1 MLPKYGM
8 NRFNLSNHSI
18 IKAKTYVSFLNNN
31 VLTITRN
38 FQKSSYKTTP
48 YFALNK
54 KLNNV
59 PMLLNSNFLM
69 VNRNIHRHKSGFVSI
84 LGRTLRLPAYFT
96 GGVAAISSYVLYKLE
111 EGGNKIKEFW
121 GKSSD
126 WFEEVFGDIEL
137 FGKTNDEGNN
147 NNNNGNNDDV
157 VVGATL
163 LASMSGPQESEEDT
177 KENEEEDDDEEELI
191 DTTGDDMVSLTRQMI
206 EIRSILNKISSSM
219 GSTINLPSIVV
230 IGSQSS
236 GKSSVLESIVG
247 KDFLPKGANMVTRR
261 PIELTLINTSEEDI
275 EENMPVTTSS
285 KSIFKKKIMSVDNSE
300 YLIDIP
306 QLRQFN
312 ISDFNQ
318 VKRLLIDLNLQVPS
332 TDFISEE
339 PIELII
345 KSPKVPDL
353 QLIDLPGYIQ
363 VESINQPIELKSKI
377 RNLCDKYLQQPNII
391 LAISSADVDL
401 ANSTS
406 LQAARKADPKGERTL
421 GVITKID
428 LVKPELARD
437 VLLNKNYP
445 LKMGYVGVI
454 NSKSSE
460 LDYFK
465 KFKPYFES
473 CQYSNKK
480 LRKKLIKIL
489 ETTMSKELKPTFI
502 KLQQEL
508 DNTRY
513 RFKVEYN
520 DRQLTPRTHLSSQ
533 IDILKLSVKELQELF
548 GRNELKSV
556 LRQELDQEVLKILS
570 TNYWKDLENENLK
583 NIIINEES
591 SSDQYW
597 HKNVELASSTL
608 TKLGIGRIST
618 SIITNSIM
626 SEINNILFVLQPESF
641 KTEGFLY
648 SLVNEIA
655 IKVLNKKYYT
665 TADQVENCIKPF
677 KYEVD
682 IEKREWDDSK
692 NNSVLL
698 LKEELKQVN
707 NKKNELKSIINESMG
722 NKQIHQLI
730 QFIKQEKH
738 RIVDESSNNRYDGGF
753 STTMLQLGTNFINLE
768 NREKLL
774 KFRLKFISGKQCKD
788 QKSMDKCPE
797 IYLKAI
803 NEKLIST
810 AVLFLNIE
818 LLSDFFYNFPIELDK
833 EINKLSNE
841 DVEMFAKQDS
851 NINKHIELQKK
862 KDLLELA
869 INKMNNMLIYERINK
884 K

>member
-1 MLPKYGM
+1 MLPKNGM
-8 NRFNLSNHSI
+8 NKYCLSNSAIINPKQHSS
-18 IKAKTYVSFLNNN
+18 VLNRNL
-31 VLTITRN
+31 LTITRN
-38 FQKSSYKTTP
+38 FQRSSYKTTP
-48 YFALNK
+48 YFAMNK
-54 KLNNV
+54 RSNNL
-59 PMLLNSNFLM
+59 PMLLNSNFLI
-69 VNRNIHRHKSGFVSI
+69 VNKNIHRHKTGYVGI
-84 LGRTLRLPAYFT
+84 LARALRLPAYFT
-96 GGVAAISSYVLYKLE
+96 GGLAAISSYVVYKLE
-111 EGGNKIKEFW
+111 ESGNKIKDIW
-121 GKSSD
+121 QKSSD
-126 WFEEVFGDIEL
+126 WLSDTFGDFEL
-137 FGKTNDEGNN
+137 FGENNQNN
-147 NNNNGNNDDV
+147 NNNNNNSGKGDET

-163 LASMSGPQESEEDT
+163 LASMSGQEEPET
-177 KENEEEDDDEEELI
+177 TPKDDDEEDEEENEV

-219 GSTINLPSIVV
+219 GSTITLPSIVV

-275 EENMPVTTSS
+275 EENMPVSTN
-285 KSIFKKKIMSVDNSE
+285 KSIFKKKILSNESSD
-300 YLIDIP
+300 YLVDIP

-318 VKRLLIDLNLQVPS
+318 VKKLLVDLNLQVPS
-332 TDFISEE
+332 VDFISEE

-363 VESINQPIELKSKI
+363 IESVNQPVELKTKI
-377 RNLCDKYLQQPNII
+377 RNLCDKYLQKPNII

-401 ANSTS
+401 ANSTA

-421 GVITKID
+421 GVITKVD
-428 LVKPELARD
+428 LVKPESARD
-437 VLLNKNYP
+437 ILLNKNYP

-454 NSKSSE
+454 NKQSSE

-465 KFKPYFES
+465 KFKQYFDG

-480 LRKKLIKIL
+480 LRKKLINIL
-489 ETTMSKELKPTFI
+489 ENTMSKELKPTFI

-508 DNTRY
+508 DDTRY

-548 GRNELKSV
+548 SRNELKSV
-556 LRQELDQEVLKILS
+556 LRQELDQELLNILS
-570 TNYWKDLENENLK
+570 TNYWKDLENENVK
-583 NIIINEES
+583 NLIINEES

-618 SIITNSIM
+618 SIVTNAIM
-626 SEINNILFVLQPESF
+626 SEINNILFVLQPDSF
-641 KTEGFLY
+641 KTKGFLY
-648 SLVNEIA
+648 SLVNDIA
-655 IKVLNKKYYT
+655 ITVLNKKYYT

-682 IEKREWDDSK
+682 IEQREWEDSK
-692 NNSVLL
+692 KNSVLL

-707 NKKNELKSIINESMG
+707 NKKNELKNVIGESMG
-722 NKQIHQLI
+722 NKQIQQLV

-738 RIVDESSNNRYDGGF
+738 RLVDESCNNRYDGGF
-753 STTMLQLGTNFINLE
+753 STSMLSLGRNLINLE

-774 KFRLKFISGKQCKD
+774 KFRLKYISGKQCRD

-833 EINKLSNE
+833 EVNKLSNE